1 MTLAAEP
8 QPGNRMLELILM
20 RHAKSDVSDKA
31 LDDFDRALSKRGKTD
46 APRMGRELA
55 RRGLVPA
62 KVLCSPARRTR
73 ETLKLVLEE
82 MAANPA
88 VVYDETLYSFGDGRA
103 YFKRLR
109 MENHGA
115 PLMLMGHNPSVQN
128 LAISLCTSGD
138 PALLDAIVR
147 KFPTAAA
154 AIIMLPG
161 ENWSELAPE
170 PEISGELK
178 LFLTPKTLEAL

>member
-1 MTLAAEP
+1 
-8 QPGNRMLELILM
+8 MLELILM
-20 RHAKSDVSDKA
+20 RHAKSDWSDKA
-31 LDDFDRALSKRGKTD
+31 LGDFDRTLSKRGKTD

-55 RRGLVPA
+55 RRGLIPEKA
-62 KVLCSPARRTR
+62 LCSPARRTR
-73 ETLKLVLEE
+73 ASLKLVLEE
-82 MAANPA
+82 MAASPA
-88 VVYDETLYSFGDGRA
+88 VIYDETLYTFGDGLA
-103 YFKRLR
+103 YLERLR

-128 LAISLCTSGD
+128 LALRLCTDGD
-138 PALLDAIVR
+138 PALLGAIGR

-161 ENWSELAPE
+161 ENWSELALA

-178 LFLTPKTLEAL
+178 LFLTPKTLDAL